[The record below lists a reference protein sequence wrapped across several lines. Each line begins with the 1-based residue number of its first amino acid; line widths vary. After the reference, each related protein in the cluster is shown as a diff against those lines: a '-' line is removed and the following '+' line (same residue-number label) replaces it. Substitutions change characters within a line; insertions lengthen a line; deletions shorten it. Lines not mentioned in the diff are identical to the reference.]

1 MSGTSNKSYM
11 AHDVGD
17 GKIHIKEI
25 PSGNLVHII
34 SLPMG
39 ATLLTPPM
47 ISGDHLSYTCLV
59 GGTVRKGFVHKVPS
73 GSIVNIFSG

>member
-1 MSGTSNKSYM
+1 MSGTSEKSYI
-11 AHDVGD
+11 AHDAGD

-25 PSGNLVHII
+25 PSGVIVHII
-34 SLPMG
+34 TMPMG
-39 ATLLTPPM
+39 STLLTPPL

-73 GSIVNIFSG
+73 GNIVNIFY